1 MKRSKKYKRIN
12 KSDRL
17 FKFMSNP
24 LTWANPEVFD
34 RYRKAQIRS
43 FRLKNRN

>member
-12 KSDRL
+12 KSDRF

-24 LTWANPEVFD
+24 LAWVNPEVFD
-34 RYRKAQIRS
+34 RYKKAQIR
-43 FRLKNRN
+43 RLR